1 MFWNEENIALWNL
14 QILSLIC
21 ITHGKIRHFYPVCQ
35 GAFSR
40 ASYKLIQNLQI
51 SQGYIFRIS
60 KHFDAKL
67 WNFTNFNML
76 FLAVVMDFVV
86 LANLVSSWNHPL
98 QTLFWGAGTYKWAQA
113 SNVFVNTDVTTTHFG
128 GILHARVKKQKT
140 LRLRRL
146 YHKLIQTQ
154 FLIQSPSP
162 IWRPCW
168 QKNVPCLRP
177 ISTQKIFRKYHC

>member
-154 FLIQSPSP
+154 FLI
-162 IWRPCW
+162 
-168 QKNVPCLRP
+168 
-177 ISTQKIFRKYHC
+177 